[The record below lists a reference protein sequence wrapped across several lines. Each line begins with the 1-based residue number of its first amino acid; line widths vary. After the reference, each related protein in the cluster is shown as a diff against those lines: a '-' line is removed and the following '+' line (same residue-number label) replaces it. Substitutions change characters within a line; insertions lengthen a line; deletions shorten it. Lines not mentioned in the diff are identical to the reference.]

1 MSVSTVVEGART
13 VGAANRTNFDSSDFT
28 ADRSAS
34 GPSSS
39 RLCGSGIRGKRTELE
54 QARTVSRNGSIA
66 TCLHPHLNTKR
77 LPVADEDKRRELDS

>member
-34 GPSSS
+34 GPSGS
-39 RLCGSGIRGKRTELE
+39 RLSGSGIRGKRTELE
-54 QARTVSRNGSIA
+54 QARTVSWNSTVA

-77 LPVADEDKRRELDS
+77 PSVADEDKRGELDS